1 MMARAPDD
9 PHTSTR
15 VNIKEVLADLPRR
28 RRLLTD
34 SLITLQ
40 AREGIT
46 TTLEQ
51 AEAAYDRVQE
61 AKRR

>member
-46 TTLEQ
+46 TTRGQ